1 MNIISKIKNKE
12 LNWNA
17 IILCAL
23 GFWLSGSILLDF
35 VLIPSLSV
43 SGMMNAGG
51 FATAGYL
58 VFGVFNRIEII
69 CAALVL
75 TVSLVFYF
83 RHQLPE
89 KKQTLFLVF
98 ANLLLLI
105 ALAYTYV
112 FIPEMSGWGLSLNQ
126 FSATTEMP
134 SEMISWH
141 EGYWFLEG
149 VKYLLVINLFR
160 WCYNTSCPVK
170 LTTVDNN

>member
-1 MNIISKIKNKE
+1 MNIFSRIKNKE

-17 IILCAL
+17 IILCTL

-43 SGMMNAGG
+43 SGMMNEGAFASVG
-51 FATAGYL
+51 FL
-58 VFGVFNRIEII
+58 LFGVFNRIEVI
-69 CAALVL
+69 CAALIL
-75 TVSLVFYF
+75 TVALVFYF
-83 RHQLPE
+83 NHQLPE

-112 FIPEMSGWGLSLNQ
+112 FIPEMSAWGLSINQ
-126 FSATTEMP
+126 FSASSQMP

-160 WCYNTSCPVK
+160 WCYNTTCPVNQVTMK
-170 LTTVDNN
+170 N